1 MTSSERSPPSS
12 VDHDEAEGPEAPRE
26 GRESHEPPR
35 DGRETARRL
44 VERLLREGVRRAVE
58 KGVEQ
63 FTETPENL
71 RQFVHDLKLPRE
83 LASLMFQQIDETKN
97 GLYRAVAREIRDFLG
112 ETNLADEII
121 KALTTLSFEIKTEIR
136 FIPNDQRFD
145 GDKPA
150 DKSERPSERP
160 LDKATDKDKGGD
172 RAADKPTDK
181 ASGDRTG
188 RVDLRAVRPDVKAT
202 VRVHGL
208 RNKETPREGE
218 E

>member
-1 MTSSERSPPSS
+1 MTSSERPPPSAS
-12 VDHDEAEGPEAPRE
+12 IPPEHDDTSDGPDGGSRDGRE
-26 GRESHEPPR
+26 GREHR
-35 DGRETARRL
+35 DNRDRARKI

-63 FTETPENL
+63 ITETPDNL

-83 LASLMFQQIDETKN
+83 VASVVFQQIDDTKN

-112 ETNLADEII
+112 ETNIAEELI

-145 GDKPA
+145 TADGAKPA
-150 DKSERPSERP
+150 ERPASSSG
-160 LDKATDKDKGGD
+160 AD
-172 RAADKPTDK
+172 RSGPDSRTAPKP
-181 ASGDRTG
+181 
-188 RVDLRAVRPDVKAT
+188 DLKAVRPDVKAS

-208 RNKETPREGE
+208 RDKDNSTE

>member
-1 MTSSERSPPSS
+1 MTPSERPPPPHPS
-12 VDHDEAEGPEAPRE
+12 DHDHEDEGPDAPH
-26 GRESHEPPR
+26 SR
-35 DGRETARRL
+35 DGREGPSREPTARRI

-63 FTETPENL
+63 ISETPENL

-83 LASLMFQQIDETKN
+83 VASVLFQQIDETKN

-112 ETNLADEII
+112 ETNLAEELI

-145 GDKPA
+145 AGGEKGGEKAGDKPA
-150 DKSERPSERP
+150 DKSGEKSADRGSDKPGDRAP
-160 LDKATDKDKGGD
+160 LDKG
-172 RAADKPTDK
+172 
-181 ASGDRTG
+181 SG
-188 RVDLRAVRPDVKAT
+188 RVDLKAVRPDVKAT
-202 VRVHGL
+202 VKVHGL
-208 RNKETPREGE
+208 RDKEGPREGE